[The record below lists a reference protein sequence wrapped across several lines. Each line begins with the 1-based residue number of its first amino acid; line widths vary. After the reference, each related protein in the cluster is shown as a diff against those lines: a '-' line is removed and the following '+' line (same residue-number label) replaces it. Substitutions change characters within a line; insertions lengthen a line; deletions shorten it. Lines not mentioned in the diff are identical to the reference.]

1 MLTTENSSLCFLS
14 PKKYLCC
21 QSFFHPP
28 VIEEVVDNAR
38 SISSCP
44 SRQASKQT
52 GQETEDVS
60 GLCGTRYRK
69 KDRGFFKLAEAFF
82 SVS

>member
-1 MLTTENSSLCFLS
+1 MFFESKEIFVLS
-14 PKKYLCC
+14 EF
-21 QSFFHPP
+21 FFHPP

-44 SRQASKQT
+44 SMQASKQT

>member
-1 MLTTENSSLCFLS
+1 MFFESKEIFVLS
-14 PKKYLCC
+14 E
-21 QSFFHPP
+21 FFHPP